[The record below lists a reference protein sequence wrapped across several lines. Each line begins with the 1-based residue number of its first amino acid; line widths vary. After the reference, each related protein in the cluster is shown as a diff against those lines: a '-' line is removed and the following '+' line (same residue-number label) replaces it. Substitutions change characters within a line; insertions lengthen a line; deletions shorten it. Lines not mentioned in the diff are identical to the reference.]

1 MKQTR
6 MLSDA
11 DRAQMDRF
19 VDVGDGKGGRQ
30 VEALI
35 GRQKYKKTFQYEV

>member
-6 MLSDA
+6 LLSDA
-11 DRAQMDRF
+11 DREQLDKW
-19 VDVGDGKGGRQ
+19 VDLKDGKPARQ
-30 VEALI
+30 VESLV

>member
-6 MLSDA
+6 ALSEA
-11 DRAQMDRF
+11 DRAQMDKW
-19 VDVGDGKGGRQ
+19 VDLKDGKSARQ
-30 VEALI
+30 VESLV